1 MKIEIR
7 KHKYILIQIFFL
19 LISVISFDLI
29 ESSIEFSFVSFIALI
44 YFLCTI
50 CSLVC
55 YQKKFFTAINCFY
68 CVYVLFQIGV
78 PLLYA
83 VIPKYSNPY
92 MSLFSEDILV
102 NALEYTLLSL
112 EIFGLTIF
120 VFLRSG
126 KRNYSSRVV
135 FTKKKAVNDE
145 RYVYAVAKAL
155 FICTGMVTVP
165 LYTVVAYLTLK
176 TGFSQVTRALVAANG
191 LFNLARALFIPAF
204 FLLIIYGEDKKF
216 TKFSKLVFFY
226 MCIASLLSGIRTDG
240 ILWLLTYLYTSI
252 KKGDK
257 KKLNIKYLVLLVGIV
272 VVAIYVGQSRVGSTV
287 GSSVVDV
294 FVKVVEEMGFNF
306 TTICF
311 VMMYVPSSTKFQMGG
326 TYLKS
331 ILAMYPNSLDFLGI
345 FRNIENTI
353 GCQWLNDQNHV
364 RFGSLLDFG
373 SGFSAIGESY
383 MNFGWGGILVSCV
396 IAIIVTSLYVDGKNV
411 VSKWDK
417 FVETVLFLALLTFPR
432 RAFNEFVS
440 NIEYSIFIIGLILI
454 VMYHKRFVGIKNNEN
469 QVDFYVCD

>member
-1 MKIEIR
+1 MI
-7 KHKYILIQIFFL
+7 
-19 LISVISFDLI
+19 
-29 ESSIEFSFVSFIALI
+29 
-44 YFLCTI
+44 
-50 CSLVC
+50 
-55 YQKKFFTAINCFY
+55 
-68 CVYVLFQIGV
+68 
-78 PLLYA
+78 
-83 VIPKYSNPY
+83 
-92 MSLFSEDILV
+92 
-102 NALEYTLLSL
+102 
-112 EIFGLTIF
+112 
-120 VFLRSG
+120 
-126 KRNYSSRVV
+126 

-145 RYVYAVAKAL
+145 RYVYAIAKAL

-226 MCIASLLSGIRTDG
+226 MCVASLLSGIRTDG
-240 ILWLLTYLYTSI
+240 ILWLLTYLYTSV
-252 KKGDK
+252 KKENK
-257 KKLNIKYLVLLVGIV
+257 KKFNIKYLVLLVGIV
-272 VVAIYVGQSRVGSTV
+272 VVAIYVGQSRIGSTV
-287 GSSVVDV
+287 GSSVCDV

-311 VMMYVPSSTKFQMGG
+311 VMMYVPSATKFQMGG

-331 ILAMYPNSLDFLGI
+331 ILAMYPNSLDFFGI
-345 FRNIENTI
+345 FSNIENTI
-353 GCQWLNDQNHV
+353 GCQWLNDQNHM
-364 RFGSLLDFG
+364 RFGALLDFG

-383 MNFGWGGILVSCV
+383 MNFGWSGVLVSCV
-396 IAIIVTSLYVDGKNV
+396 IAIIVTSLYVDGKNA
-411 VSKWDK
+411 VSKWDG

-454 VMYHKRFVGIKNNEN
+454 VMYRKRFAGINNKE
-469 QVDFYVCD
+469 D